1 MSEVLRSIAAIV
13 NELHDLVNLVTTRLG
28 LPLSD
33 GQLHFLVFGLFG
45 LIAFIL
51 VDAVFRRLAKWSVS
65 LLSFLYTGTLLAV
78 LALSVEIQQ
87 RLTGRGAMDFA
98 DLVAGVWGFL
108 VLTGVYI
115 VVGRIVAFL
124 SERRGKGSS
133 RPNAFR

>member
-45 LIAFIL
+45 LVAFIL

-98 DLVAGVWGFL
+98 DLMAGVWGFL

-115 VVGRIVAFL
+115 VVGRIVVFL
-124 SERRGKGSS
+124 SERRGKGSPRWDGS
-133 RPNAFR
+133 K